1 MTRRCRLRRRLVP
14 ALVAA
19 SVALV
24 GPAVAAWGSFSSS
37 TKAEHTLS
45 SHTLQPASN
54 LSVTTGCSLLVLG
67 PKADLTWTATPS
79 TFASGYKVERWRG
92 STLEA
97 TATVTPRTTT
107 SLTQTGLRSGTS
119 YTWRVYAYYLS
130 WTSTVISATG
140 STPGL
145 CL

>member
-1 MTRRCRLRRRLVP
+1 MLPSRLRRRLVP
-14 ALVAA
+14 ASAVAL
-19 SVALV
+19 VALV
-24 GPAVAAWGSFSSS
+24 GPAVAAWGSFSA
-37 TKAEHTLS
+37 TVKAAHTLS

-54 LSVTTGCSLLVLG
+54 LSVTTGCSLIVLG
-67 PKADLTWTATPS
+67 PEAQLTWTATPS
-79 TFASGYKVERWRG
+79 TFATGYKVERWRG

-107 SLTQTGLRSGTS
+107 SLTQTGLQSGTT
-119 YTWRVYAYYLS
+119 YTWRVYAYYLA
-130 WTSTVISATG
+130 WTSTVISGTK

>member
-1 MTRRCRLRRRLVP
+1 MLRSRLRRRVVAIGAI
-14 ALVAA
+14 ALITV
-19 SVALV
+19 V
-24 GPAVAAWGSFSSS
+24 GQAVAAWGSFSASD
-37 TKAEHTLS
+37 KAAHTLS
-45 SHTLQPASN
+45 STTLQPASN
-54 LSVTTGCSLLVLG
+54 LSVSTSCPLLLG
-67 PKADLTWTATPS
+67 PTADLTWTATPS

-97 TATVTPRTTT
+97 TTTVAPRTTT
-107 SLTQTGLRSGTS
+107 SLTQTGLQSGTT

-130 WTSTVISATG
+130 WTSTVISATR

>member
-1 MTRRCRLRRRLVP
+1 VVP
-14 ALVAA
+14 AAALALVA
-19 SVALV
+19 LL
-24 GPAVAAWGSFSSS
+24 GPAVAAWATFSGSA
-37 TKAEHTLS
+37 TAAQTLS
-45 SHTLQPASN
+45 SSTLQPASN

-97 TATVTPRTTT
+97 TTTVNQRTTT
-107 SLTQTGLRSGTS
+107 SLTQTGLRSGTT

-130 WTSTVISATG
+130 WTSTLVSATK